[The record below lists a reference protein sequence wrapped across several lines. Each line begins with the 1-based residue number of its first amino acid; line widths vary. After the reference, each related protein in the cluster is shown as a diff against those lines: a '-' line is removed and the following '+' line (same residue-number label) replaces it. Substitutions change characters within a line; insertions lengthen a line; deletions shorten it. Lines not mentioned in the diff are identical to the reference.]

1 MKRQV
6 ATLAIAF
13 SILGAVAPL
22 LDGAVIPVL
31 TATPALG
38 GCITETFYAVTG
50 TNQRVPFRNV
60 PVFKNGPGG
69 TVSASRSYSGTASYA
84 VVAGAETEV
93 GAVLAKAKVSISA
106 ALTQTNST
114 TTTVTYSRN
123 ITSRKYGRLQYVS
136 WGKRVAWRKSRVT
149 ANCKSTLI
157 SSGTI
162 DFPANQEGWYYWE
175 TST

>member
-22 LDGAVIPVL
+22 PDGAVIPVL
-31 TATPALG
+31 TATPALA

-84 VVAGAETEV
+84 VV
-93 GAVLAKAKVSISA
+93 
-106 ALTQTNST
+106 
-114 TTTVTYSRN
+114 
-123 ITSRKYGRLQYVS
+123 GRS
-136 WGKRVAWRKSRVT
+136 
-149 ANCKSTLI
+149 
-157 SSGTI
+157 
-162 DFPANQEGWYYWE
+162 
-175 TST
+175 